1 MQEDCVLN
9 PRCPKVV
16 FSEDEL
22 KSFYRPWSKALV
34 VKVLERSFS
43 FGAVKRRL
51 ESLWARNGS
60 IQVSDVA
67 NSYFLVRFSDP
78 DDYQGAAFGGPWKI
92 YDYYF
97 SVARWTPDF
106 NEDEPLKTILTW
118 VRLPRLP
125 IQYFNRVA
133 VSHIG
138 NCIGRTVKLDL
149 ATSEGAR
156 ARYARVCVEVDVSKP
171 LLGKYMI
178 ENRTFFV
185 EYESLE
191 NICATCGFY
200 GHKTDSCTQSK
211 PVDTPISEP
220 TSEETSKS
228 QEGDAGDWMVV
239 QRRNKSKGMKNKQ
252 EQLKTPPSGSRFTPL
267 TGNEDTQ
274 SKVTASPSGTDFSTA
289 ALAASL
295 AAELSKAPHLQMS
308 AGHTFENAT
317 KKPNPRAPL
326 AIITN
331 EVNRDKAST
340 DVTPVKTLSS
350 SKSNKLVN
358 VPVVYDNPMFLGKAA
373 ANNTSKPKKQV
384 SKRDKVVVRRDRP
397 SHSEKGARKDGKQIR
412 TFTSRQGPAKENI
425 NSEDGV
431 KVGEPPDRS

>member
-92 YDYYF
+92 
-97 SVARWTPDF
+97 
-106 NEDEPLKTILTW
+106 
-118 VRLPRLP
+118 
-125 IQYFNRVA
+125 A
-133 VSHIG
+133 VSRIG

-211 PVDTPISEP
+211 HADTPISEP

-373 ANNTSKPKKQV
+373 ATNTPKPKKQV

-397 SHSEKGARKDGKQIR
+397 SHSEKGARKDGKQVR